1 MSGEEPFAMAREALQ
16 ASGSTHRDGRKLKPA
31 GLWVKRDQL
40 LDNLRCGIEDAIT
53 PATLQGLDR
62 FLEEALLC
70 KPDLCLDCRELRWSE
85 EVCLFFLLFPL
96 VRVAA
101 SRRGRFWQYPFDDLE
116 ELLLM
121 PLWSGAPE
129 CLARAN

>member
-1 MSGEEPFAMAREALQ
+1 MIVHEHRHEFSRPSQMSGEEPFAMAREALQ

-40 LDNLRCGIEDAIT
+40 LGNLRCGVKAAIT

-70 KPDLCLDCRELRWSE
+70 KPDRCLDCRASCAGVRKSASSSCCPRLSGSLPLDGGGFGSTPSMILRS
-85 EVCLFFLLFPL
+85 C
-96 VRVAA
+96 
-101 SRRGRFWQYPFDDLE
+101 S
-116 ELLLM
+116 
-121 PLWSGAPE
+121 
-129 CLARAN
+129 